1 MNLINN
7 IKRLLIPE
15 DKPSQEAP
23 SIPSAYH
30 PTYWDGIQ
38 RTRLRK
44 NIPYTFK
51 SARSNNTWTRKEM
64 ASISRYLYDN
74 DGLVHGAINDMARYS
89 FPLSPQ
95 AITDDPYWNLEA
107 ESIFKEWSH
116 SADISGR
123 YGFDEMQRLLSI
135 AIDRDGDAGVLFVR
149 YNGLKL
155 QMIESH
161 RVGDFIEQDSGF
173 MDGVRTN
180 RYGKP
185 IEYLIADESIHG
197 EFYPKSTKY
206 RRVPANAISWLLD
219 PERAEQ
225 QRGLPAI
232 KHAINHIRDIKEILE
247 HEKTGVKNLSTIAAV
262 LESETGEAD
271 PDAWNTSEIM
281 DEATRLTVNDIQS
294 GSIPVLKKG
303 EKLSPFSYNRPSP
316 TFQGFLEFIIREFS
330 VGMGLP
336 YEFLWHPAGITGP
349 AQRFIMGK
357 AQRRFR
363 ERQRLFGPF
372 MRKVWAVV
380 ISDAIANKKLK
391 SVPDW
396 YKCRIQAP
404 AELTIDAGREAA
416 QERED
421 VLAGLMTMREHFG
434 KRGMDWQSEC
444 QQKAKEMKYIL
455 EKSKTLAE
463 ETGVNF
469 DTIVNLLIKGE
480 FVGNAP
486 EPKEDE
492 DNTPDK
498 DSTDK

>member
-1 MNLINN
+1 MKLIDNL
-7 IKRLLIPE
+7 KRLIIPKE
-15 DKPSQEAP
+15 EPKKSNPSDP
-23 SIPSAYH
+23 LGYH

-38 RTRLRK
+38 RSRLRK
-44 NIPYTFK
+44 NVPYTFK
-51 SARSNNTWTRKEM
+51 SARGNNSWSRKEM
-64 ASISRYLYDN
+64 ASLSRYLYDN

-107 ESIFKEWSH
+107 EAIFKEWSH
-116 SADISGR
+116 NADIGNR

-135 AIDRDGDAGVLFVR
+135 AVDRDGDAGVLFVR

-155 QMIESH
+155 QMLESH
-161 RVGDFIEQDSGF
+161 RVGDFLEADSGF
-173 MDGVRTN
+173 VDGVRTN
-180 RYGKP
+180 RFGRP
-185 IEYLIADESIHG
+185 LEYLVADESIYG
-197 EFYPKSTKY
+197 EFFPKTIKA
-206 RRVPANAISWLLD
+206 RRVPAHALTWLID

-247 HEKTGVKNLSTIAAV
+247 FEKIGVKNLSTIAAV

-271 PDAWNTSEIM
+271 PDAWNTAEITE
-281 DEATRLTVNDIQS
+281 DATRLTVNDIQS

-316 TFQGFLEFIIREFS
+316 TFQGFLEFIIREFA

-357 AQRRFR
+357 AQRRFN
-363 ERQRLFGPF
+363 ERQRLFGPLL
-372 MRKVWAVV
+372 RKVWAVV
-380 ISDAIANKKLK
+380 ISDAIANKKLSSPK
-391 SVPDW
+391 NW

-404 AELTIDAGREAA
+404 SQLTIDAGREAL

-421 VLAGLMTMREHFG
+421 VQAGLMTMREHYG

-444 QQKAKEMKYIL
+444 QQKAKEMKYVL
-455 EKSKTLAE
+455 EKAQE
-463 ETGVNF
+463 IADETGVPF
-469 DTIVNLLIKGE
+469 ETIVNLMTKGE
-480 FVGNAP
+480 FVGSAQQEN
-486 EPKEDE
+486 
-492 DNTPDK
+492 DNESDTANQD
-498 DSTDK
+498 TAN

>member
-1 MNLINN
+1 MKIVENL
-7 IKRLLIPE
+7 KRLV
-15 DKPSQEAP
+15 KPSSKP
-23 SIPSAYH
+23 SEPNPVPSAYH

-38 RTRLRK
+38 RTRHRK

-51 SARSNNTWTRKEM
+51 SARSNSTWSRKEM

-74 DGLVHGAINDMARYS
+74 DGIVHGAINDMARYS
-89 FPLSPQ
+89 LPLMPQ
-95 AITDDPYWNLEA
+95 AISDDPYWNLDAEA
-107 ESIFKEWSH
+107 IFKEWSH
-116 SADISGR
+116 NADIGGR
-123 YGFDEMQRLLSI
+123 YGFDEMQRLMSI
-135 AIDRDGDAGVLFVR
+135 AIDRDGDVGALFVR

-161 RVGDFIEQDSGF
+161 RVGDWIEQDAGF

-180 RYGKP
+180 RFGRP
-185 IEYLIADESIHG
+185 IEYLIADETLKS
-197 EFYPKSTKY
+197 EFFPKSTKA
-206 RRVPANAISWLLD
+206 RRVPANAMSWLLD

-232 KHAINHIRDIKEILE
+232 KHAINHLRDIKEILE
-247 HEKTGVKNLSTIAAV
+247 FEKTGVKNLSTIAAV

-271 PDAWNTSEIM
+271 PDAWNTAEIM
-281 DEATRLTVNDIQS
+281 EDATRLTVNDIQS

-357 AQRRFR
+357 AQRRFN

-372 MRKVWAVV
+372 LRKVWAVV
-380 ISDAIANKKLK
+380 ISDAIASGKLK
-391 SVPDW
+391 TVPDW

-404 AELTIDAGREAA
+404 AELTIDAGREAS

-421 VLAGLMTMREHFG
+421 VQAGLMTMREHFG

-455 EKSKTLAE
+455 EKAKTIAE
-463 ETGVNF
+463 ETDVSF
-469 DTIVNLLIKGE
+469 ETIVNLMIKGE
-480 FVGNAP
+480 FVGTAP
-486 EPKEDE
+486 QPIEDE
-492 DNTPDK
+492 DNTPNQDTA
-498 DSTDK
+498 D